1 MDRVDAL
8 RLFARL
14 AERRSFSAAAR
25 DLKIKQSTASKWVAE
40 LEAQLGTS
48 LVERTT
54 RALNLTDAGRRLLT
68 RSADVLAA
76 FDDLAEEFR
85 AAAPEPAGR
94 LRVSLPVV
102 FGRLYVVPALVSFL
116 QTHPRVEAEIIFG
129 DRYVNLVEEGFDVA
143 VRVGVPVDTSARGRK
158 LADSGRTLVA
168 TAGYLAARGRPAQPS
183 DLRAHDCLVHGE
195 PGAPTV
201 WRFARGGGAPVPV
214 SVRGR
219 IAATNSEAVLFFAR
233 SGLGIALLADFLV
246 AEDLRKKRL
255 VALLGDHAAPPAPI
269 HALTPP
275 GRFTSTTVR
284 AFVDHLARVIPPRLE
299 RILPRG

>member
-14 AERRSFSAAAR
+14 ADRRSFSAAAR

-54 RALNLTDAGRRLLT
+54 RALHLTDAGRRLLA

-76 FDDLAEEFR
+76 FDDLADEFR

-94 LRVSLPVV
+94 LRVSLPEV
-102 FGRLYVVPALVSFL
+102 FGRLYVIPALVPFL
-116 QTHPRVEAEIIFG
+116 KAHPRVEAELILS

-143 VRVGVPVDTSARGRK
+143 VRIGVPVDTSARGRK

-168 TAGYLAARGRPAQPS
+168 APGYLAARGRPAQPG
-183 DLRAHDCLVHGE
+183 DLKGHDCLVHGQ

-201 WRFARGGGAPVPV
+201 WRFARGGGASVPV

-219 IAATNSEAVLFFAR
+219 IAVSNSEAVLMLAK

-246 AEDLRKKRL
+246 AEDLKKKRL
-255 VALLGDHAAPPAPI
+255 VALLPDHAAPRAPI

-284 AFVDHLARVIPPRLE
+284 AFVDHLARVIPTRLAA
-299 RILPRG
+299 